1 MRMLPAGP
9 GFLAQNLIRWT
20 PADRLPMQTTEQSR
34 GTGAL
39 LVGLAIPPGVLAA
52 SDLPRL
58 LSRGDASGVLL
69 FSVLLVVF
77 TVGTLWGAHLLW
89 RQKTIRVDAQQVRIE
104 ERTLGG
110 SSAHATPLHAYR
122 AIAQLD
128 TQLHLLR
135 YSELVLLCTDAR
147 SSVVLARVPRGSRA
161 LAELHDHFARLLA
174 VGRGGAGRG
183 AEPS

>member
-1 MRMLPAGP
+1 MRMPAAP
-9 GFLAQNLIRWT
+9 GFLGQNLIRWT

-52 SDLPRL
+52 ADLPRL
-58 LSRGDASGVLL
+58 VSRGDASGVVL

-89 RQKTIRVDAQQVRIE
+89 HQKTIHVDAQEVRIE
-104 ERTLGG
+104 VRSLAG
-110 SSAHATPLHAYR
+110 SSAHATPLRAYR

-128 TQLHLLR
+128 TQLHFLR
-135 YSELVLLCTDAR
+135 YSELVLLSTDAR
-147 SSVVLARVPRGSRA
+147 SSIVLARVPRGSGA
-161 LAELHDHFARLLA
+161 LSPLHEHFVRLLA
-174 VGRGGAGRG
+174 QRVGPAPGRG
-183 AEPS
+183 